1 MRKIMVMGLFIA
13 VFMSFE
19 SPIWAQQKTVVGL
32 SVAKTFEFMPAQIGK
47 DLGVWKKRGL
57 DVEVVTF
64 RGDAELQQAT
74 AAGSVEFG
82 LSSGVGAAGV
92 IAKGIPIKIIYAI
105 SNNPGLMVV
114 IAGKDSGINSVKDLK
129 GKTIGVT
136 RHNAFTDW
144 IAKRLAIEMG
154 WDPEKGIIRV
164 PLGGFR
170 EQMAALQTKQSHGF
184 VWSADGGFEVEEKGM
199 GKIIASIGE
208 YVHDFLFEL
217 IQAPDSLIQ
226 KDPDKVKRFLQG
238 WAEATIYMRDNKE
251 KTIEFLVKYLEVS
264 PLVAKKVY
272 ELDMKNMSTT
282 GEINKKA
289 LKAAADSLVD
299 MNIVKEVPSL
309 DKLYSDKFTPVKF

>member
-1 MRKIMVMGLFIA
+1 MRKIVVTGLFIA

-19 SPIWAQQKTVVGL
+19 SPIWAQQKAVVGL
-32 SVAKTFEFMPAQIGK
+32 SVAKTFEFMPAQIGV

-57 DVEVVTF
+57 DVELVTF

-74 AAGSVEFG
+74 VAGSVEFG

-92 IAKGIPIKIIYAI
+92 IAKGIPNKIIYAI

-136 RHNAFTDW
+136 KHNAFTDW
-144 IAKRLAIEMG
+144 IAKRLALEMK

-208 YVHDFLFEL
+208 YVQNFLFEL

-251 KTIEFLVKYLEVS
+251 KTIELLVKYLEVS

-282 GEINKKA
+282 GEVNKKA